1 MKDPIDC
8 AVVMLDDTHERA
20 RAFVGEHSQ
29 GKLRVQ
35 MLERHD
41 SLLAQ
46 QADATQLL
54 RALAMPARRFDACLL
69 SVCQHNLAFVR
80 KNLFFAQQSFQTPL
94 FCLVDDLKA
103 AAMNDLLKLGVADFL
118 RAPMCLEELRTRI
131 HMLKRVRQAA
141 HALQDK
147 ATTAYYA
154 MDLDKVGAG
163 HSVEEDH
170 LCATILQQSGATLEA
185 YAAAVATRYATSRE
199 SFQEAKNIVVSRFE
213 QAYIRAALG
222 RSAGNIAM
230 AARSVQKHRRAFW
243 ALMRKHDIKAEGF
256 RNPPGPPVHT
266 DD

>member
-8 AVVMLDDTHERA
+8 AVVRLDETHERA
-20 RAFVGEHSQ
+20 RAFVGEHAQ

-41 SLLAQ
+41 SVLAQ
-46 QADATQLL
+46 QVDDTQLL

-69 SVCQHNLAFVR
+69 SVGQHNLAFVR
-80 KNLFFAQQSFQTPL
+80 KSLFFAQQSFQTPL
-94 FCLVDDLKA
+94 FCLVEDLKA
-103 AAMNDLLKLGVADFL
+103 TAMGDLLTLGVADFL

-131 HMLKRVRQAA
+131 YMLKRVRQTT
-141 HALQDK
+141 HALHDK

-213 QAYIRAALG
+213 KAYIRAALG

>member
-8 AVVMLDDTHERA
+8 AVLMLDDKHEWA
-20 RAFVGEHSQ
+20 HAFVGEYAQ
-29 GKLRVQ
+29 GRLRVQ
-35 MLERHD
+35 LLQRQD
-41 SLLAQ
+41 SLDAQ
-46 QADATQLL
+46 QAEATQLL

-69 SVCQHNLAFVR
+69 SVSQQNLPLVR
-80 KNLFFAQQSFQTPL
+80 QNLFFAQQNFHTPL
-94 FCLVDDLKA
+94 FCLVEDLKA
-103 AAMNDLLKLGVADFL
+103 AAMDDLLKLGVADFL
-118 RAPMCLEELRTRI
+118 RAPICLEELRTRI
-131 HMLKRVRQAA
+131 HMLKRGRQAA
-141 HALQDK
+141 HALHDK

-154 MDLDKVGAG
+154 VDLDQVGAG

-256 RNPPGPPVHT
+256 RSTSGPPVHT
-266 DD
+266 GR